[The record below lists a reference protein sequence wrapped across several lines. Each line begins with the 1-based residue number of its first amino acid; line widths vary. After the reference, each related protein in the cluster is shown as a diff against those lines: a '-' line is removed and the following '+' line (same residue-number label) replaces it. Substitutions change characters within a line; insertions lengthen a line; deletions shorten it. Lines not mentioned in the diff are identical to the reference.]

1 MRSMLSKVIGA
12 VAYCV
17 AVSLLAASV
26 VALAQDPAA
35 SPPSNSAPS
44 TAPPSPP
51 NSEPSSGWHNFSNP
65 PQQQPNDPQAGDPQG
80 NYPPPNYPPGNYP
93 PPNYPQGNYPSPN
106 YPQGNYP
113 PPNYSQGN
121 YPPPSQPVP
130 PIVKL
135 PAGVFVTVR
144 IDQML
149 SSDKNQ
155 PGDGFSATLVRPL
168 VADGVIV
175 AQRGQPIGGKVIE
188 TQKAGRVKGVSRLG
202 VQLTDLTLVDGQQ
215 LPIKTDLT
223 GMRGP
228 TSNGRDAA
236 AIAGTTLMGAAIGG
250 AADFGPGAAIGA
262 GAGLIASTVGVLLTR
277 GRPTVIYPETM
288 LTFRLSAP
296 LTISTEHAPQAF
308 QGVGPGGYNG
318 GYRGGYGGG
327 PSAQGAP
334 LPGSGGGSGWNCLGY
349 GYPAPPVANAPAPY
363 YPYPYGY
370 WPSFSFWYGPG
381 FYGRG
386 YYGRGYYGRGYSY
399 RR

>member
-1 MRSMLSKVIGA
+1 MRSMLSKVIRA

-26 VALAQDPAA
+26 VALAQDPAT
-35 SPPSNSAPS
+35 SPQSNSAPS

-51 NSEPSSGWHNFSNP
+51 NSEPSTGWHNFSNP
-65 PQQQPNDPQAGDPQG
+65 PQQQPNDPQANDPQG
-80 NYPPPNYPPGNYP
+80 NYPPSNYPPGNYP
-93 PPNYPQGNYPSPN
+93 PPNYPQGNYPA
-106 YPQGNYP
+106 
-113 PPNYSQGN
+113 PNYSQGN

-130 PIVKL
+130 PTVKL

-155 PGDGFSATLVRPL
+155 PGDGFSATLARPL

-175 AQRGQPIGGKVIE
+175 AQRGQMIGGKVTE

-277 GRPTVIYPETM
+277 GRPTVIYPETV

-308 QGVGPGGYNG
+308 QSVGPGGYTGGYTRGYNGGYNG
-318 GYRGGYGGG
+318 GYAGG

-334 LPGSGGGSGWNCLGY
+334 LPGSGWNCLGY
-349 GYPAPPVANAPAPY
+349 GWPAPPVANAPAPY
-363 YPYPYGY
+363 YYPYGY

-381 FYGRG
+381 FYGGRG
-386 YYGRGYYGRGYSY
+386 FYGRGYYY